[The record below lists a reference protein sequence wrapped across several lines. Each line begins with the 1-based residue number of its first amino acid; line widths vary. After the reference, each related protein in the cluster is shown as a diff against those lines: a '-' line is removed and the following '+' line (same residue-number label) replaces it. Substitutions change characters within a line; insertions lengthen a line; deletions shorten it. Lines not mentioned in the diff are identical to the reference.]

1 MQNESELET
10 TQRLPQQAP
19 PVTRTVV
26 NSAIAGHAG
35 VEACD
40 NNNNP
45 IWECP
50 V

>member
-1 MQNESELET
+1 MQDEVKSET
-10 TQRLPQQAP
+10 TQRLPLQAA
-19 PVTRTVV
+19 PVMRAVV
-26 NSAIAGHAG
+26 NSAISGDAG

-50 V
+50 A

>member
-1 MQNESELET
+1 MENEVKVET
-10 TQRLPQQAP
+10 TQRLPQQVA

-26 NSAIAGHAG
+26 NSAISGDAG

-45 IWECP
+45 MFKCSL
-50 V
+50 